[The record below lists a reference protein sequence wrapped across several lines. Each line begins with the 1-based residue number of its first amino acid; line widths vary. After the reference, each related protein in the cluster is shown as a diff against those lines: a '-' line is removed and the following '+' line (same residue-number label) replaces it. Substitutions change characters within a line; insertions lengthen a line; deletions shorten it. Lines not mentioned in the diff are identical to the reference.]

1 MVTRERRDS
10 SMRARVQHGSDTR
23 DRAPLS
29 AVVAACAHAATLAG
43 EREEG
48 GARLRHVAIDGSDPE
63 RVL

>member
-1 MVTRERRDS
+1 
-10 SMRARVQHGSDTR
+10 MRARVQHGSDTR

-29 AVVAACAHAATLAG
+29 PVVAACAHAATLAG